1 MNNFCTTKIKSKLCL
16 FFVFLYCFAQFNEP
30 FLMLFKKRLFNLES
44 FHLKLSQN
52 SAYFSTLFNALGAKL
67 NKPFEIYGF
76 FRVLFFVSKKMKK
89 NGQKNCH
96 LLKIMKKKHAR
107 LTKSFPL
114 ILTAV
119 LITGFPFLF
128 F

>member
-1 MNNFCTTKIKSKLCL
+1 
-16 FFVFLYCFAQFNEP
+16 
-30 FLMLFKKRLFNLES
+30 MLFRKRLFNLKS

-96 LLKIMKKKHAR
+96 LLKIMKNKHAR